1 MIIMMTIFLID
12 GLFLKDN
19 FFMTTNQKTYQPHNS
34 VQVKMQPS
42 TTHKSTCPLLSFGI
56 AKSQVII
63 DNSNTDQ
70 VISSINLCISPISY
84 ILLSVYQWNVQTQNN
99 IIDWTVRSACKLTQ
113 IKWKMGKE
121 TANKKMEDPHSLK
134 SNEMAECVFEPI
146 QPFVVDSFKNCEGLS
161 RIALMEGNGVVM
173 LGKVIAC
180 EAKPLK

>member
-1 MIIMMTIFLID
+1 MMTIFLID

-70 VISSINLCISPISY
+70 VISSINLCISLIDDFDFSFIDHEFMVSSTEINISDITDISRTIY
-84 ILLSVYQWNVQTQNN
+84 LS
-99 IIDWTVRSACKLTQ
+99 S
-113 IKWKMGKE
+113 
-121 TANKKMEDPHSLK
+121 
-134 SNEMAECVFEPI
+134 
-146 QPFVVDSFKNCEGLS
+146 
-161 RIALMEGNGVVM
+161 
-173 LGKVIAC
+173 
-180 EAKPLK
+180 